1 MVHEP
6 DTSVLSV
13 RDLRKSYQLGERS
26 IEVLHGI
33 NLDLR
38 RGDLTLLMGP
48 SGSGKTTLLT
58 IMGLLLRPTSGQV
71 LLLGRDVSRLDEW
84 RLPALRRA
92 HIGFIFQGFNLL
104 SALTAVE
111 NVEVVLEMQGLRG
124 RAARRRAMELLDSVG
139 LADRWDH
146 LPEAL
151 SGGEKQRV
159 GVARALAS
167 PAELILADEPT
178 GNLDS
183 KTAAQVVD
191 ILRHLAHRE
200 NRAVLVVTHDPALR
214 QLADQTIHMRDGL
227 IVEDAKAKPSSE
239 LAVPL
244 ASAVQRP
251 DPTVPLPV
259 GVLPRAPVDPPYGK
273 LVHHRPRE

>member
-1 MVHEP
+1 MGDDNGIVM
-6 DTSVLSV
+6 SV
-13 RDLRKSYQLGERS
+13 RDVRKSYGEGARAL
-26 IEVLHGI
+26 EVVHGVS
-33 NLDLR
+33 LDVR
-38 RGDLTLLMGP
+38 RGHLTLLMGP

-71 LLLGRDVSRLDEW
+71 HLLGQDITGLDES
-84 RLPALRRA
+84 RLPALRR
-92 HIGFIFQGFNLL
+92 HHVGFVFQGFNLL
-104 SALTAVE
+104 SALNAAE

-124 RAARRRAMELLDSVG
+124 RAARKRALTLLQEVG

-146 LPEAL
+146 RPEEL

-183 KTAAQVVD
+183 KTAAQVVE
-191 ILRHLAHRE
+191 ILRQLAHRE

-214 QLADQTIHMRDGL
+214 RLADSIIYMRDG
-227 IVEDAKAKPSSE
+227 VVAET
-239 LAVPL
+239 
-244 ASAVQRP
+244 P
-251 DPTVPLPV
+251 DVAAAQP
-259 GVLPRAPVDPPYGK
+259 A
-273 LVHHRPRE
+273 

>member
-1 MVHEP
+1 M
-6 DTSVLSV
+6 TQAANGTVLSV
-13 RDLRKSYQLGERS
+13 RDLHKSYGEAGRS
-26 IEVLHGI
+26 LEVLHGI
-33 NLDLR
+33 NLDVH

-71 LLLGRDVSRLDEW
+71 LLLGREVSQLEESH
-84 RLPALRRA
+84 LPILRRS

-104 SALTAVE
+104 SALNAAE

-124 RAARRRAMELLDSVG
+124 RVARKRAMELLDGVG

-146 LPEAL
+146 LPEEL

-214 QLADQTIHMRDGL
+214 EMADRIIYMHDGTIVDG
-227 IVEDAKAKPSSE
+227 
-239 LAVPL
+239 
-244 ASAVQRP
+244 
-251 DPTVPLPV
+251 PV
-259 GVLPRAPVDPPYGK
+259 RAPACEPAASTADS
-273 LVHHRPRE
+273 RT

>member
-1 MVHEP
+1 MAQTPV
-6 DTSVLSV
+6 DSSSVAGAVIAV
-13 RDLRKSYQLGERS
+13 RDLHKSYGLGARS
-26 IEVLHGI
+26 LEVLHGI
-33 NLDLR
+33 NLDIH

-71 LLLGRDVSRLDEW
+71 ILLGRDVSGLDES
-84 RLPALRRA
+84 RLPALRRR
-92 HIGFIFQGFNLL
+92 HVGFIFQAFNLL
-104 SALTAVE
+104 SALNAAE

-124 RAARRRAMELLDSVG
+124 RAARKRAMELLDGVG
-139 LADRWDH
+139 LAERWDH
-146 LPEAL
+146 LPEEL

-214 QLADQTIHMRDGL
+214 DHADRIIDMRDGT
-227 IVEDAKAKPSSE
+227 IVDEVQCAAPSEPTSMSDT
-239 LAVPL
+239 AV
-244 ASAVQRP
+244 A
-251 DPTVPLPV
+251 
-259 GVLPRAPVDPPYGK
+259 
-273 LVHHRPRE
+273 

>member
-1 MVHEP
+1 M
-6 DTSVLSV
+6 TV
-13 RDLRKSYQLGERS
+13 RDVHKSYGEGS
-26 IEVLHGI
+26 HALEVLHGI
-33 NLDLR
+33 DLEIR

-58 IMGLLLRPTSGQV
+58 IMGLLLRPTAGRV
-71 LLLGRDVSRLDEW
+71 LLLGQDVTALDESQ
-84 RLPALRRA
+84 LPALRRS

-104 SALTAVE
+104 SALNAAE
-111 NVEVVLEMQGLRG
+111 NVEVVLGLQGLKG
-124 RAARRRAMELLDSVG
+124 RTARRRALELLEKVG

-146 LPEAL
+146 LPEEL

-159 GVARALAS
+159 AVARALAS

-191 ILRHLAHRE
+191 ILRHLVHSE

-214 QLADQTIHMRDGL
+214 RLADRILYMRDGTIL
-227 IVEDAKAKPSSE
+227 PSAE
-239 LAVPL
+239 ALAE
-244 ASAVQRP
+244 SAP
-251 DPTVPLPV
+251 
-259 GVLPRAPVDPPYGK
+259 A
-273 LVHHRPRE
+273 

>member
-1 MVHEP
+1 MNEFAGDVALEKMNG
-6 DTSVLSV
+6 TVLSV
-13 RDLRKSYQLGERS
+13 RDLRKSYGEGGRS
-26 IEVLHGI
+26 LEVLHGVD
-33 NLDLR
+33 LDVH

-71 LLLGRDVSRLDEW
+71 LLLGREVTGLDES
-84 RLPALRRA
+84 RLPALRRN

-104 SALTAVE
+104 SALNAAE
-111 NVEVVLEMQGLRG
+111 NVEVVLGMQGVKG
-124 RAARRRAMELLDSVG
+124 RAARKRALELLDNVG
-139 LADRWDH
+139 LADRWNH
-146 LPEAL
+146 LPEEL

-183 KTAAQVVD
+183 KTSAQVVD

-200 NRAVLVVTHDPALR
+200 NRAVLVVTHDPGLTS
-214 QLADQTIHMRDGL
+214 LADRIISMRDGT
-227 IVEDAKAKPSSE
+227 IVD
-239 LAVPL
+239 
-244 ASAVQRP
+244 
-251 DPTVPLPV
+251 
-259 GVLPRAPVDPPYGK
+259 
-273 LVHHRPRE
+273 